1 MMNLCYHCTKSRGAQ
16 KGNENNSCSRV
27 EMRGLVPASP
37 LLYDFRLPLPESL
50 RFARALEKYS
60 LKLSVQLERDCD
72 SLALD
77 QSKG

>member
-1 MMNLCYHCTKSRGAQ
+1 M
-16 KGNENNSCSRV
+16 
-27 EMRGLVPASP
+27 PASP

-50 RFARALEKYS
+50 RFASALEKYS